1 MSELFLLVAMM
12 VFTMF
17 VMVGMIYVF
26 KDWFREREKLLPKD

>member
-1 MSELFLLVAMM
+1 MSELFLLIAMM

>member
-1 MSELFLLVAMM
+1 MSELFLLIAVM

-26 KDWFREREKLLPKD
+26 KGWFKEREKLLPRD